1 MFKISEPILVNL
13 DTMKYN
19 ELTKKEILKDYIFN
33 NENIELDKN
42 VEIKRC
48 KFDGIIFDEV
58 NIKFGTLEDVEFIN
72 CDLSNLTL
80 IDTHIFRVSF
90 KNCKL
95 FGTNFIDT
103 TLDNIVIEDCMCSMI
118 NFTGVKIHN
127 SKICDSNFKS
137 SNIETSELKNIII
150 DRVNF
155 SNSSFIKTPL
165 KDIDLSNSNIEEINI
180 DLNCIKG
187 SIISLEQTMD
197 LIGLL
202 GVKVKE

>member
-1 MFKISEPILVNL
+1 MFKINEPILVNL
-13 DTMKYN
+13 DTIKYE
-19 ELTKKEILKDYIFN
+19 ELTKKENLKNYIFN
-33 NENIELDKN
+33 NENIKLDKN

-72 CDLSNLTL
+72 CDLSNLSF
-80 IDTHIFRVSF
+80 IDTYIFRVSF

-103 TLDNIVIEDCMCSMI
+103 TLDNVVIKDSMCNMA
-118 NFTGVKIHN
+118 NFTGAKIYN
-127 SKICDSNFKS
+127 SKISDSNFKS
-137 SNIETSELKNIII
+137 SSIETSELKQLIL

-155 SNSSFIKTPL
+155 GNSVFSNSSL
-165 KDIDLSNSNIEEINI
+165 KDVDLSNSNIEEVNI

-187 SIISLEQTMD
+187 AIISLEQIMD
-197 LIGLL
+197 LIGLI
-202 GVKVKE
+202 GVKIKE

>member
-1 MFKISEPILVNL
+1 MFKIIEPILNNL
-13 DTMKYN
+13 KSLKYTD
-19 ELTKKEILKDYIFN
+19 LSRKETLKDYIFN
-33 NENIELDKN
+33 NENIKLDEN
-42 VEIKRC
+42 AEIKKCR
-48 KFDGIIFDEV
+48 FDGIIFDEV

-72 CDLSNLTL
+72 SDLSNLTF
-80 IDTHIFRVSF
+80 IDTHIFRVRF

-103 TLDNIVIEDCMCSMI
+103 TLDNVIIEDCMCNMA

-127 SKICDSNFKS
+127 SKISDSNFKT
-137 SNIETSELKNIII
+137 SNINSCTLKNIII
-150 DRVNF
+150 EKVNF
-155 SNSSFIKTPL
+155 GNSDFINTSL

-187 SIISLEQTMD
+187 AIISLEQTMD

-202 GVKVKE
+202 GVKIKE

>member
-1 MFKISEPILVNL
+1 MFEI
-13 DTMKYN
+13 KYN
-19 ELTKKEILKDYIFN
+19 ELVKLEILKDSIFN
-33 NENIELDKN
+33 NENIKLDKN

-72 CDLSNLTL
+72 CDLSNLNF
-80 IDTHIFRVSF
+80 IDTHIFRARF

-103 TLDNIVIEDCMCSMI
+103 TLDNVVIEDCMCSMI

-127 SKICDSNFKS
+127 SKISDSNFKT
-137 SNIETSELKNIII
+137 SNINSCELKNIVI

-155 SNSSFIKTPL
+155 SNSDFINTSL

-187 SIISLEQTMD
+187 TIISFEQTMD

-202 GVKVKE
+202 GVKIKE